1 MTIVSL
7 GEMKEEWICSG
18 NRSAKSKNSR
28 LIIFCMILLGMAGA
42 PGIAEI
48 KGSEAGI
55 GVARLLDITWVVIV
69 VVVTVAVVVR
79 LGAADMVLLERAG
92 SVGSV
97 AGAAMIG
104 SPSAE
109 TNGGGGGR
117 PKVLRG
123 PSA

>member
-1 MTIVSL
+1 
-7 GEMKEEWICSG
+7 
-18 NRSAKSKNSR
+18 
-28 LIIFCMILLGMAGA
+28 MILLGMAGA

-55 GVARLLDITWVVIV
+55 GVARLLGVVIV